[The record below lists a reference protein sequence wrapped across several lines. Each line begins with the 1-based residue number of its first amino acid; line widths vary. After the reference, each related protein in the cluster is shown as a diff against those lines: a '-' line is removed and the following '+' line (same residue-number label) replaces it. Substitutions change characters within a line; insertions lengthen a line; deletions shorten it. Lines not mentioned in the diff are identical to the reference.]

1 MTRPAHIALF
11 ILAFVFS
18 AAGRN
23 TLAATVLNRAFGQRI
38 LKLRR
43 EIDAGK
49 VGIAG
54 RGQGGWIA
62 PLAPARSGD
71 AAFVI
76 LS

>member
-1 MTRPAHIALF
+1 MTRSAPIALVIF
-11 ILAFVFS
+11 AFVFS
-18 AAGRN
+18 AAGWNAR
-23 TLAATVLNRAFGQRI
+23 TATVLNKAFGQRI

-62 PLAPARSGD
+62 PLAAARSGD
-71 AAFVI
+71 VAFVI